1 MIVLLGVIWSH
12 QTDRHSTQDI
22 HNMKEIAA
30 FKSYL
35 AQHVFIHVKSSLGSE
50 DHKQWSIISS

>member
-12 QTDRHSTQDI
+12 QTDRHILSTQDI

-35 AQHVFIHVKSSLGSE
+35 AQHVFIHVISSLGSE
-50 DHKQWSIISS
+50 DHKQ

>member
-50 DHKQWSIISS
+50 DHKQ